1 MPSFPRLSTSLEQG
15 RPHSRLRLLGLLA
28 VVVLTVL
35 LPLAGASAGPVGDTA
50 AEDNLN
56 SGELATGN
64 AGSTSSADKVDD
76 KPGAGTSDPAA
87 AAASDTAAADTS
99 ASDTAGEARRSHER
113 PPGTSLLA
121 AGLGIAT
128 KARCGPELASPDGI
142 EAQTCV
148 LTQGRDT
155 WARTYYRNATG
166 GPLSSVL
173 TLMAPGGRTVQ
184 MHCAVG
190 AQDEPGTCDT
200 PRERTSGEAG
210 DYSAVAE
217 FAAAGDAG
225 PLLLRSGS
233 NAPTS
238 AGR

>member
-35 LPLAGASAGPVGDTA
+35 LPLAGASAGPVGDTV
-50 AEDNLN
+50 AEDILN
-56 SGELATGN
+56 SGERPTGN
-64 AGSTSSADKVDD
+64 AGSANATDKADD

-87 AAASDTAAADTS
+87 AT
-99 ASDTAGEARRSHER
+99 ASDTAGKARRSHGR
-113 PPGTSLLA
+113 VPGASLLA
-121 AGLGIAT
+121 GLGVAT

-155 WARTYYRNATG
+155 WARTFYRNATG

-173 TLMAPGGRTVQ
+173 TLMAPGNRTVQ

-200 PRERTSGEAG
+200 PRERTSGEAS

-217 FAAAGDAG
+217 FAGAGDAG

-233 NAPTS
+233 NAPTP
-238 AGR
+238 A

>member
-1 MPSFPRLSTSLEQG
+1 MPSFPRLSTGLEQG

-28 VVVLTVL
+28 VVILTVL
-35 LPLAGASAGPVGDTA
+35 LPLAGASAGPIGDTS
-50 AEDNLN
+50 AEDSRN
-56 SGELATGN
+56 SGEPP
-64 AGSTSSADKVDD
+64 AGDAGRVSIADKVDD
-76 KPGAGTSDPAA
+76 KPGTNDPADTVA
-87 AAASDTAAADTS
+87 SDAAAADAAASDAA
-99 ASDTAGEARRSHER
+99 GKARRSHKR
-113 PPGTSLLA
+113 PPGTSALD
-121 AGLGIAT
+121 GPGIAT

-200 PRERTSGEAG
+200 PRERTSGEAS
-210 DYSAVAE
+210 DYTAVAE
-217 FAAAGDAG
+217 FAGAGDEG

-233 NAPTS
+233 NAPTP

>member
-1 MPSFPRLSTSLEQG
+1 MPSPFPKLSTSLEQG

-35 LPLAGASAGPVGDTA
+35 LPLAGASAGPVGDAA
-50 AEDNLN
+50 AEDSLN
-56 SGELATGN
+56 SGELPTGN
-64 AGSTSSADKVDD
+64 ADSADKVDD
-76 KPGAGTSDPAA
+76 KPGASESDMA
-87 AAASDTAAADTS
+87 DTAATDA
-99 ASDTAGEARRSHER
+99 AGKARRSHGR
-113 PPGTSLLA
+113 PPGTSVL

-128 KARCGPELASPDGI
+128 TARCGPELASPDGI

-173 TLMAPGGRTVQ
+173 TLMAPAGRTVQ
-184 MHCAVG
+184 MYCVVG

-200 PRERTSGEAG
+200 PRERTSGEASA
-210 DYSAVAE
+210 YSAVAE
-217 FAAAGDAG
+217 FAGAGDAG

-233 NAPTS
+233 NAPTPP
-238 AGR
+238 GR

>member
-1 MPSFPRLSTSLEQG
+1 MPSFPKLSTSLEQG

-28 VVVLTVL
+28 VVILTVL
-35 LPLAGASAGPVGDTA
+35 LPLAGASAGPVGDTS
-50 AEDNLN
+50 AEDSRN
-56 SGELATGN
+56 SGELPTGN
-64 AGSTSSADKVDD
+64 AGRVSSTDKVDD
-76 KPGAGTSDPAA
+76 KPGTSDPADT
-87 AAASDTAAADTS
+87 AASDTAAADTA
-99 ASDTAGEARRSHER
+99 ASDTAGKARRSHKR
-113 PPGTSLLA
+113 PPGTSVL

-200 PRERTSGEAG
+200 PRERTSGEAS

-217 FAAAGDAG
+217 FAGAGDAG

-233 NAPTS
+233 NAPTP

>member
-1 MPSFPRLSTSLEQG
+1 MPSPFPKLSTGLEQG

-35 LPLAGASAGPVGDTA
+35 LPLAGASAGPVGDTT
-50 AEDNLN
+50 AEDSLN
-56 SGELATGN
+56 SGELPTGD
-64 AGSTSSADKVDD
+64 ADSADKVDD
-76 KPGAGTSDPAA
+76 KPGASE
-87 AAASDTAAADTS
+87 SDTAAT
-99 ASDTAGEARRSHER
+99 DTAGKARRSHGR

-121 AGLGIAT
+121 GLGIAT
-128 KARCGPELASPDGI
+128 TARCGPELASPGGI

-166 GPLSSVL
+166 GSLSSVL

-184 MHCAVG
+184 MHCAVS

-200 PRERTSGEAG
+200 PRERTSGEASA
-210 DYSAVAE
+210 YSAVAE
-217 FAAAGDAG
+217 FAGAGDAG

-233 NAPTS
+233 NAPTP

>member
-1 MPSFPRLSTSLEQG
+1 MPSPFPKLSTGLEQG
-15 RPHSRLRLLGLLA
+15 RPHSRLRLLGLLT

-50 AEDNLN
+50 AEDSLN
-56 SGELATGN
+56 SGEPPTGG
-64 AGSTSSADKVDD
+64 AGSADKVDD
-76 KPGAGTSDPAA
+76 KPGASESGTA
-87 AAASDTAAADTS
+87 DTAATDA
-99 ASDTAGEARRSHER
+99 AGKARRSHGR
-113 PPGTSLLA
+113 PPGSSFLT
-121 AGLGIAT
+121 GLGITT

-200 PRERTSGEAG
+200 PRERTSGEAS

-217 FAAAGDAG
+217 FAGDGDAG

-233 NAPTS
+233 NAPTP

>member
-28 VVVLTVL
+28 VVVLTAL

-50 AEDNLN
+50 AEDSLN
-56 SGELATGN
+56 SGELPTGN
-64 AGSTSSADKVDD
+64 AGSTSSADKIDD
-76 KPGAGTSDPAA
+76 KPGADTSDPADTT
-87 AAASDTAAADTS
+87 ASDTAAADT
-99 ASDTAGEARRSHER
+99 AGKARRSHER
-113 PPGTSLLA
+113 PSGTSVL

-200 PRERTSGEAG
+200 PRERTSGEAS

-217 FAAAGDAG
+217 FAGAGDAG

-233 NAPTS
+233 NAPTP

>member
-1 MPSFPRLSTSLEQG
+1 MPSPFPKLSTSLEQG

-35 LPLAGASAGPVGDTA
+35 LPLAGASAGPVGAA
-50 AEDNLN
+50 AEDSLN
-56 SGELATGN
+56 SGELPTGN
-64 AGSTSSADKVDD
+64 ADKVDD
-76 KPGAGTSDPAA
+76 KPGAGE
-87 AAASDTAAADTS
+87 SDTADTAATN
-99 ASDTAGEARRSHER
+99 AAGEARRSHGR

-121 AGLGIAT
+121 GLGIAT
-128 KARCGPELASPDGI
+128 TARCGPELASPDGI

-148 LTQGRDT
+148 LAQGRDT

-166 GPLSSVL
+166 GSLSSVL

-200 PRERTSGEAG
+200 PRERTSGEAS
-210 DYSAVAE
+210 DYSAVSE
-217 FAAAGDAG
+217 FAGAGDAG

-233 NAPTS
+233 NAPTP

>member
-1 MPSFPRLSTSLEQG
+1 MPSFPKLSTSLEQG

-28 VVVLTVL
+28 VVILAVL
-35 LPLAGASAGPVGDTA
+35 LPLAGASAGPLGDTS
-50 AEDNLN
+50 AEDSRN
-56 SGELATGN
+56 SGELPTGD
-64 AGSTSSADKVDD
+64 AGRVSSADEVDD
-76 KPGAGTSDPAA
+76 KPGTSDPADT
-87 AAASDTAAADTS
+87 AASDTAA
-99 ASDTAGEARRSHER
+99 SDTAGKARRSHER
-113 PPGTSLLA
+113 PPGATAL

-173 TLMAPGGRTVQ
+173 SLMAPGGRTVQ

-200 PRERTSGEAG
+200 PRERTSGEVS

-217 FAAAGDAG
+217 FAGAGDAG

-233 NAPTS
+233 NASTP

>member
-1 MPSFPRLSTSLEQG
+1 MPSFPKLSTSLEQG

-50 AEDNLN
+50 AEGSLN
-56 SGELATGN
+56 SGELPTGN
-64 AGSTSSADKVDD
+64 AGSTSGADKVDD
-76 KPGAGTSDPAA
+76 KPGAGTSDPADTT
-87 AAASDTAAADTS
+87 ASDTAAADT
-99 ASDTAGEARRSHER
+99 AGKARRSHER
-113 PPGTSLLA
+113 PPGTSVL

-200 PRERTSGEAG
+200 PRERTSGEAS

-217 FAAAGDAG
+217 FAGAGDAG

-233 NAPTS
+233 NAPTP